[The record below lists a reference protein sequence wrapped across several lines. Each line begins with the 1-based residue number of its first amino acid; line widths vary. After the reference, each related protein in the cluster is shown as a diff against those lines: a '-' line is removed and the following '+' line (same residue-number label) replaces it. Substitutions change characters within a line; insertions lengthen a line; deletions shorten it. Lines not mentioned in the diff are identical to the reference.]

1 MAEISGERQVSEGRA
16 VPASVETVVFKERAT
31 FVLEVIEV
39 SFALEAT
46 MASVALEATMV
57 STALVVK
64 VAFMAMV
71 QATEAELGATGS
83 VDSLTEVEATMVD
96 VIESMGSLIEA
107 MAIEAESIVAETEDS
122 LFKADSEVETDAAV
136 SMDNLS
142 GASFEVV
149 VEYK

>member
-1 MAEISGERQVSEGRA
+1 M
-16 VPASVETVVFKERAT
+16 PAFVETVVFKEMTT

-39 SFALEAT
+39 SVALEAT
-46 MASVALEATMV
+46 MVSVALEATMV
-57 STALVVK
+57 STDLVVK

-96 VIESMGSLIEA
+96 VIVSMGSLIEA
-107 MAIEAESIVAETEDS
+107 MAIEAESIVAETGDS

>member
-1 MAEISGERQVSEGRA
+1 M
-16 VPASVETVVFKERAT
+16 PASVETVVFVERAT
-31 FVLEVIEV
+31 FVLQVIEV
-39 SFALEAT
+39 SVALEAT
-46 MASVALEATMV
+46 MASTALEATMA
-57 STALVVK
+57 STDLVVK

>member
-1 MAEISGERQVSEGRA
+1 M
-16 VPASVETVVFKERAT
+16 PASVETVVFVERAT
-31 FVLEVIEV
+31 FVLQVIEV
-39 SFALEAT
+39 SVALEAT
-46 MASVALEATMV
+46 MASTALEATMA
-57 STALVVK
+57 STDLVVK

-107 MAIEAESIVAETEDS
+107 MAIEAESIVAETGDS
-122 LFKADSEVETDAAV
+122 LFKADSEVETDATV
-136 SMDNLS
+136 SMDNLPE
-142 GASFEVV
+142 ASFVFV